1 MTRDTK
7 DVLAAVGALR
17 IAVDLLAEQGIPL
30 MQLLELVQGIWD
42 VRNPQIGGKER
53 LRGAVHDALTVAG
66 FEHAHQVASAVAY
79 GLTVEAQAER
89 ALVDLSRAVIKGSQR
104 G

>member
-1 MTRDTK
+1 MNRDTK

-42 VRNPQIGGKER
+42 VRNPPEPCDC
-53 LRGAVHDALTVAG
+53 GACTL
-66 FEHAHQVASAVAY
+66 
-79 GLTVEAQAER
+79 
-89 ALVDLSRAVIKGSQR
+89 SQR

>member
-1 MTRDTK
+1 MNRDTK

-42 VRNPQIGGKER
+42 VRFAPEPCDC
-53 LRGAVHDALTVAG
+53 GACTL
-66 FEHAHQVASAVAY
+66 
-79 GLTVEAQAER
+79 
-89 ALVDLSRAVIKGSQR
+89 SQR